1 MNGIEVTKDTMKNI
15 ARLYK
20 KKPLAIRAMQ
30 INQTFWVQSLE
41 GNHQG
46 KEGDYLVEGI
56 KGELYICDKEI
67 FEQIYEL
74 YYGERFASKEA
85 LSANNAKWREKI
97 EEYKQDV
104 PDSAGKYYKIVIPED
119 EWQSILS
126 QMEGE

>member
-1 MNGIEVTKDTMKNI
+1 MS
-15 ARLYK
+15 RLTDEQM
-20 KKPLAIRAMQ
+20 IQVR
-30 INQTFWVQSLE
+30 INMAV
-41 GNHQG
+41 N
-46 KEGDYLVEGI
+46 
-56 KGELYICDKEI
+56 
-67 FEQIYEL
+67 
-74 YYGERFASKEA
+74 EA